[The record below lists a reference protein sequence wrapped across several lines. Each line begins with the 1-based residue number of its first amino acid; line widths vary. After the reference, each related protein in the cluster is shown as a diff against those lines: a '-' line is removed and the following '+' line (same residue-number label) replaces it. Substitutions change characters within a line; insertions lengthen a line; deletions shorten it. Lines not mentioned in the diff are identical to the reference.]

1 MLFLTYALLAAPTAY
16 AAEDEE
22 DDGDKYLEESDE
34 DKGRKSRSDKSSKTQ
49 GQIREIA
56 RGIYGKSNVGGA
68 IYLGNFS
75 QVVSAGT
82 YVSLAVGGDFVDN
95 EKQSMA
101 WEVQLQQGL
110 HNGLD
115 AFTQGSNGCGTPGI
129 PCTEG
134 DLRTYSVVALY
145 EFSVYPTRRVGIGV
159 HAGAGVLYSPLL
171 IYPPAYQTEIL
182 GDAFEGYDPGLHN
195 SPKPVI
201 VAGPTVE
208 YYTKLAHFSVGLDV
222 DVFYGIGWDL
232 GINPSGYLKYT
243 F

>member
-22 DDGDKYLEESDE
+22 DDGSKFLEESDE
-34 DKGRKSRSDKSSKTQ
+34 DKGRKSRPTTSKTD

-56 RGIYGKSNVGGA
+56 RGFYGKSNVGGA

-75 QVVSAGT
+75 SVVNAGT
-82 YVSLAVGGDFVDN
+82 YVGIAVGQDFVDN

-101 WEVQLQQGL
+101 WEIQLQQGL
-110 HNGLD
+110 HNGVD
-115 AFTQGSNGCGTPGI
+115 AITQSQNGCGNPGI

-134 DLRTYSVVALY
+134 DLRTYSIVALY
-145 EFSVYPTRRVGIGV
+145 EFSAYPTRRLGIGAHV
-159 HAGAGVLYSPLL
+159 GAGVLYSPLL
-171 IYPPAYQTEIL
+171 IYPPAYETDIL
-182 GDAFEGYDPGLHN
+182 PEYGYDPGLHN
-195 SPKPVI
+195 SPKPLI
-201 VAGPTVE
+201 VAGPTLE
-208 YYTKLAHFSVGLDV
+208 YYTKLSHFSVGLDA

-232 GINPSGYLKYT
+232 GVNASGYLKYT